1 MDLKDSDCRDAA
13 KELSTYARGQCFQRK
28 YGINLAEIN
37 VFFFKDSN
45 GLQKKDVQVIGIEC
59 DVSSE
64 ASVQNAYEKVMD
76 TFGRIDSVVASAG
89 ALRSTSSRWI

>member
-1 MDLKDSDCRDAA
+1 LDLKDSDCRDAA
-13 KELSTYARGQCFQRK
+13 KELSTYALGQCFQRK
-28 YGINLAEIN
+28 YGINLTEIN
-37 VFFFKDSN
+37 VFFKDTN
-45 GLQKKDVQVIGIEC
+45 GLQKKEVQVIGIEC